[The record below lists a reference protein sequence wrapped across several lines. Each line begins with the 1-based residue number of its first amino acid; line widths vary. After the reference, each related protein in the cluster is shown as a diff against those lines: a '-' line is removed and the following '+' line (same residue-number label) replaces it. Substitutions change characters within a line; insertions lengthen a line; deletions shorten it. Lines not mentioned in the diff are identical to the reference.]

1 MLAEREQL
9 EADKSQDRAVD
20 MLCSAHICIITG
32 GPGTGK
38 TTVLRRAIETMEAM
52 RAAAPANDN
61 ATNANATGNGAIEL
75 AAPTGKAAKRM
86 SEATGR
92 SARTLHR
99 LLEWRGTFTR
109 NADNPLHA
117 ELVVVDEASMLDI
130 ELGAALFDAI
140 GPHTRIALVGDVNQ
154 LPPVGAGR
162 VFADLIEAG
171 EIPVV
176 RLDTLHRQAQRSWV
190 ARNAPRVLAGGP
202 IELDTF
208 EDFELLRAPSA
219 ADVLPALQR
228 IVAAN
233 VDAQVLI
240 PQRGGLAG
248 ITAANN
254 LLQRVRNT
262 QYSPGDPCMQRE
274 DFSVYV
280 GDRVIQTKNDYDLA
294 VFNGD
299 VGEVVD
305 IKAGVPAV
313 AFSDGTAG
321 AERVVQYT
329 NEKAYALQ
337 LAYALTVHK
346 SQGSEFPHVV
356 FVAHSTHTR
365 MLSRQLFYTAITRTR
380 GRIVLVADDRGIEI
394 GLREGRIPKRN
405 STLVERIHGELDEV
419 IDDSAHAVDL

>member
-1 MLAEREQL
+1 MQAEPVEL

-20 MLCSAHICIITG
+20 MLCNAPFCIITG

-38 TTVLRRAIETMEAM
+38 TTCLKRAIETLEAM
-52 RAAAPANDN
+52 ASANDN
-61 ATNANATGNGAIEL
+61 ATGNNAIEL

-86 SEATGR
+86 QEATGR

-99 LLEWRGTFTR
+99 LLEWRGSFQR
-109 NADNPLHA
+109 NAENPLTA
-117 ELVVVDEASMLDI
+117 GLVVVDEASMLDI

-190 ARNAPRVLAGGP
+190 SRNAPRVLAGGP
-202 IELDTF
+202 IELDKF
-208 EDFELLRAPSA
+208 DDFELVRAPA
-219 ADVLPALQR
+219 AVDVLPALRTLVGQH
-228 IVAAN
+228 

-240 PQRGGLAG
+240 PQRTGPAG

-254 LLQRVRNT
+254 LLQTVRNT
-262 QYSPGDPCMQRE
+262 LYQPGDPCMQRE
-274 DFSVYV
+274 DFSIYV

-299 VGEVVD
+299 IGEVVD
-305 IKAGVPAV
+305 IKAGAPAV
-313 AFSDGTAG
+313 AFSDGAG
-321 AERVVQYT
+321 ERVVQYT
-329 NEKAYALQ
+329 IEKAYALQ

-380 GRIVLVADDRGIEI
+380 GKLVLVADDRGIEV
-394 GLREGRIPKRN
+394 GLREGRTPKRN
-405 STLVERIHGELDEV
+405 STLIERIHGELDEI
-419 IDDSAHAVDL
+419 IDDSAYAVDL